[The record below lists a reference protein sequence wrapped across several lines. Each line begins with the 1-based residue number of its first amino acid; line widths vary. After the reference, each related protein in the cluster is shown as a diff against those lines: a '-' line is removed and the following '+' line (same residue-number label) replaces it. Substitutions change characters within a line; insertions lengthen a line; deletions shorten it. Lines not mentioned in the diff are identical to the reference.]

1 MRPVRRPPRGRRLGL
16 AVTAIALTP
25 VGATSTGSAA
35 PERPA
40 SADVRGLTGDVRD
53 LRLRVESLAGDY
65 GVARSGPETT
75 VTVSADVLFAFDRA
89 DLTPRART
97 KLADVAQELRA
108 ARATGEVLVGGHADS
123 RGSAAYNRS
132 LSERRASR
140 VSAALG
146 PLVRGLPVT
155 LRAQG
160 FGDTRPV
167 APNTLPSGA
176 DTRRAARR
184 TAG

>member
-1 MRPVRRPPRGRRLGL
+1 VVR
-16 AVTAIALTP
+16 
-25 VGATSTGSAA
+25 
-35 PERPA
+35 
-40 SADVRGLTGDVRD
+40 
-53 LRLRVESLAGDY
+53 
-65 GVARSGPETT
+65 
-75 VTVSADVLFAFDRA
+75 
-89 DLTPRART
+89 
-97 KLADVAQELRA
+97 ELRA
-108 ARATGEVLVGGHADS
+108 AGATGEVLVGGHADS

-160 FGDTRPV
+160 FGDKRPV